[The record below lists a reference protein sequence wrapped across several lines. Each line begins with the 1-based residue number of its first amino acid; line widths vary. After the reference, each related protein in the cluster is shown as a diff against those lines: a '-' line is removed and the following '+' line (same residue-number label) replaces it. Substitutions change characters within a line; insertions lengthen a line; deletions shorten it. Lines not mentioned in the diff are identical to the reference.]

1 MGDTD
6 PPGAEPSAGPALGR
20 LADFADRAA
29 TPVTYHA
36 DRRKVAVLVVRRGTE
51 LRAYLDLCPH
61 VFLPLTYRGR
71 RVLSQDGKRLR
82 CTNHAAEFAVDDGRA
97 LSGPGNGR
105 GLTPVALRV
114 EADGTVRV
122 SGEPAAKPG

>member
-1 MGDTD
+1 MSDDT
-6 PPGAEPSAGPALGR
+6 PPGAGPVLGR

-29 TPVTYHA
+29 TPARYRA
-36 DRRKVAVLVVRRGTE
+36 DGREVAVLVVRRGTE

-61 VFLPLTYRGR
+61 VFPPLTYRGR
-71 RVLSQDGKRLR
+71 RVLSEDGKRLR
-82 CTNHAAEFAVDDGRA
+82 CTNHAAEFAVDDGRP
-97 LSGPGNGR
+97 LSGPGGGGGR

-122 SGEPAAKPG
+122 SGEAAAKPG